1 MNKTSASNMDNM
13 EINFIDYKPNDID
26 KKTKQFNNLTLTI
39 GFSVAILASGI
50 LIIMLLHQGQTSKV
64 KIDIKDI
71 AAVFTGII
79 VTTTCVYH
87 AMNLNLNLSAHTLK
101 LKLDVDKWNYDIQQK
116 RLEAEA
122 ALKKR
127 EEETKAI
134 KRLLTSE
141 RCLEWHRNSYNT
153 GKSRAFIFKHK
164 LLLNTYQINGFVEE
178 IEKEENIEYR
188 SAVIFVM
195 NYFENL
201 AEGILKEVL
210 DEEIVKDIFK
220 TMFIKYLDN
229 LKPYI
234 DHLEKREGE
243 AGIYKSFKKVAESW
257 K

>member
-1 MNKTSASNMDNM
+1 MDDKK
-13 EINFIDYKPNDID
+13 IDFIDYKPEDFD
-26 KKTKQFNNLTLTI
+26 KRTKQFNNLTLKI
-39 GFSVAILASGI
+39 GFSVAIIASGI
-50 LIIMLLHQGQTSKV
+50 LCVILFNQSQTARV
-64 KIDIKDI
+64 KIDVKDI
-71 AAVFTGII
+71 AAVFTAII

-101 LKLDVDKWNYDIQQK
+101 IKLDVDKWNHDIEQK
-116 RLEAEA
+116 RLETERV
-122 ALKKR
+122 LKKN
-127 EEETKAI
+127 EEDI
-134 KRLLTSE
+134 KIQRRHLTSE
-141 RCLEWHRNSYNT
+141 RCLEWHRNSNNT
-153 GKSRAFIFKHK
+153 GKSRAFISKHK
-164 LLLNTYQINGFVEE
+164 MLLNNYKINSFVEE

-243 AGIYKSFKKVAESW
+243 AGIYKSFKRVAERW